1 MALSRKFLKAMGIED
16 EKIDEIISAHTET
29 VDALKE
35 QRDQYKEDAEKL
47 PDVQKELNKAK
58 AAAENND
65 NDEWEKKY
73 TKVKKDFDEYK
84 ANIQNEK
91 EMAAK
96 KSALE
101 EVAKDFLSENGV
113 AKAIKYADWDAY
125 EVDDKGKLVDAK
137 KHIKDLKEE
146 WADYV
151 LKEDTKGADTKK
163 PPTGGGGGKMMKMAD
178 VYKKDERGRYVMD
191 ATERQEAIAQMIA
204 EGDE

>member
-1 MALSRKFLKAMGIED
+1 MALTRKFLKALGIED
-16 EKIDEIISAHTET
+16 EKIDEIISAHSET

-35 QRDQYKEDAEKL
+35 QRDRYEADAAKL
-47 PDVQKELNKAK
+47 PDVQKELDKLKKDAQ
-58 AAAENND
+58 NND
-65 NDEWEKKY
+65 SDEWKDKY
-73 TKVKKDFDEYK
+73 NKIKKDFDDYK
-84 ANIQNEK
+84 TDIQNK
-91 EMAAK
+91 EVMAAK

-101 EVAKDFLSENGV
+101 EIAKDFLSENGV
-113 AKAIKYADWDAY
+113 AKAIKYADWEAY
-125 EVDDKGKLVDAK
+125 EIDENGKLTDAK

-151 LKEDTKGADTKK
+151 LKEDTKGAQTSK
-163 PPTGGGGGKMMKMAD
+163 PPTGGGGGKTMKMAD